1 MASRFTAESLS
12 WLRCPFGV
20 QIEQELSQEMLPN
33 GGRHPLVSW
42 VEHREPPGLPDLHSM
57 TTRYDESTMAMPAVT
72 VLTAVYNGEQYLRDA
87 IRSVLSQSF
96 TDFEFLI
103 VDDGSDDGTSEIL
116 RTYATLDSRIRV
128 LRNHRN
134 IGLTGSLNRGLSE
147 SKGEYI
153 ARLDADDVANADRL
167 QKQVDYLDVHSA
179 VTLLGTWAELV
190 DEAGSVLSIWRVPES
205 HDALRWLLCFN
216 NVFAH
221 SSVMFR
227 RETAARLEGY
237 SLDCKRSQDYE
248 FWLRFARESRIACF
262 PAPLVK
268 IRRHGASITATDSA
282 SQVETHNRVA
292 RQYLRETYGIDD
304 FSEEALLLLRNRRS
318 GGLHVREEA
327 SRILSQLYRR
337 HMTLADMTPEEIV
350 IVREDT
356 ACRFWR
362 ICAGP
367 GASVR
372 LWLGFLQ
379 ACQLNPKILREALLR
394 KLRPIF
400 VLKNRM
406 LGRAGTVRA
415 NTSISGE
422 PQ

>member
-116 RTYATLDSRIRV
+116 RTYAALDSRIRV

-167 QKQVDYLDVHSA
+167 QKQVDYLKGQSA
-179 VTLLGTWAELV
+179 VALLGTWAELV
-190 DEAGSVLSIWRVPES
+190 NGGGGGLSTWRLPES
-205 HDALRWLLCFN
+205 HGVLRWLLCFN

-227 RETAARLEGY
+227 RETAICLGGY
-237 SLDCKRSQDYE
+237 SSDCKHSQDYE
-248 FWLRFARESRIACF
+248 FWLRFARASHIACF
-262 PAPLVK
+262 PEPLVK
-268 IRRHGASITATDSA
+268 IRRHGASITGTDSA
-282 SQVETHNRVA
+282 SQVGTHNSVA
-292 RQYLRETYGIDD
+292 RQYLRDALGIDD
-304 FSEEALLLLRNRRS
+304 VSEEALLVLRNRQS

-337 HMTLADMTPEEIV
+337 HMAFADMSAEEIAL
-350 IVREDT
+350 VRDDT
-356 ACRFWR
+356 ACRLWR
-362 ICAGP
+362 ICAPP

-372 LWLGFLQ
+372 LWLGVLK
-379 ACQLNPKILREALLR
+379 ACRLNPTIVRDALLR
-394 KLRPIF
+394 KLRPLF
-400 VLKNRM
+400 VLKNKIF
-406 LGRAGTVRA
+406 GRASTLKARRDA
-415 NTSISGE
+415 
-422 PQ
+422 